1 MALTLSAATID
12 QQNVLLTLN
21 ADDEGAIV
29 RIAALQTAN
38 LVTLTAV
45 NPAGTV
51 SWGLFLNP
59 SWLTLETNSTTN
71 TAQVKFVSPSADT
84 RLFQCYVKADDGVT
98 QVYYPLAIEVL
109 EPLSI
114 SVSGRTNNYLAYDST
129 ATPVTLQALG
139 LNGSPISNGQV
150 SYITPVG
157 LPGGLSLITADGNSA
172 SLQVAQPN
180 INSISGGMAASSP
193 ATYDF
198 LAFCPGT
205 MYDSLTYPYDLSLV
219 IGTLATKVG
228 MLDAAMSCYFDNTQ
242 DYMVLNIQSD
252 YLDGLG
258 GGLAFNWNVSGTAT
272 GVITEGGTT
281 TSSSMNW
288 TPETAGTVQFQVA
301 IQDSVTGN
309 TISNLN
315 FGPFQVGQ
323 ATGTWTS
330 TSAIKLQIDAP
341 FKTGPAGSSVPFTVS
356 VPTTPTTEFQAG
368 ETINVTVA
376 LVSANG
382 EPSITPPTT
391 FSLTSVAPSNTFD
404 LVIPTSAQFKGKWT
418 VVVTAN
424 NSLTSPTR
432 TGQLSAVLLS
442 TGLPTFSINNNAI
455 ITLSQVTGSSITPVS
470 LVATN
475 SGTLQPITDVKFS
488 LVNAPPGLSIVNNQI
503 VGAVPQVGSF
513 NFQVLGTEPNYSN
526 SFTNVSLV
534 VTGSASPLTITSFG
548 PAVTQTPDNIQF
560 NVNWGVTG
568 SPVTLMLQ
576 RNADV
581 PLSVL
586 NSVQSTQTIVGTS
599 VYTLIGT
606 DYRTSVYSI
615 PSVVVSN
622 SSVNATQLSGAPTIA
637 EIDDSDLLTVIWNPL
652 PVNNTY
658 SLYSGWNIQL
668 SNNGAIP
675 VQLFNLTGLPPTGL
689 EVSNTSNDSRLFT
702 YQLANNDSYTMNM
715 TALSSNRGAILDSN
729 PWSNFLA
736 FPGPIDNSLVG
747 VSQSTLS
754 IGQSLTITLSQSY
767 AAADYWRI
775 TYSNGTN
782 TGWLPISQKTQATT
796 FSTPG
801 SQAIL
806 VEFEYDYSTLTPPVY
821 LRRSLTF
828 SVFVQNQVYNSTTA
842 GVIGTGN
849 VGLGGEAGFE
859 IASSS
864 SSTYQPQPYMVI
876 VKALVQ
882 DNMTQELKILV
893 ATSRTSNASSLLN
906 TMSADVFPLV
916 YRPNLKDLVIPAL
929 NFTSNL
935 ALVTP
940 VSISTTALPTA
951 IVGQPMQE
959 IQLSATGG
967 TAPYD
972 WYSDSLPFG
981 LHLSLDGTLSGTP
994 LAVGVYNI
1002 NFSVQDATS
1011 PAFIAEATVMLT
1023 IESDIA
1029 VQTVTPPAATVGAY
1043 YQSQLTATGGLPPY
1057 SWSVVDG
1064 ALPLGLSLDAGSG
1077 LISGYPVTYNSNSD
1091 FVNQFV
1097 FVTEVVDSIGSYSSV
1112 SFQMWLLP
1120 MNLTL
1125 GNMDQTI
1132 ISEGMDFKMA
1142 IPVFGG
1148 RSPYTISSFSSDS
1161 SIGNALSIISPEA
1174 VDVVSGLGTPPLTIM
1189 TGDQVFSPTAYPYVV
1204 SFPLSATG
1212 GVAPYVWSLD
1222 ISVPAL
1228 NTILSPIVSASLAGG
1243 TFLADGAYSIV
1254 AHVVD
1259 QTGASVSKVI
1269 NLTSTLKGGS
1279 GGTGPSAL
1287 EYVIINKNSSSYT
1300 TDWTFTPLSN
1310 LPDAQQGSPYLPP
1323 SLPGSFFG
1331 IAVWNPTSNQIYDLR
1346 TEATQIQFTNL
1357 YSTVGG
1363 AGQSNNSKFIVDA
1376 TAAGLGSGLSG
1387 ILQSLFSTSNSNL
1400 VDPTTGKPYPAQ
1412 WQDIYDPI
1420 ITVHQ
1425 PNLPA
1430 DQQVYTWSIGGA
1442 TTIPYP
1448 TFTGINSAG
1457 ETVVGPVV
1465 TTSTGTVTL
1474 VPTTLLTSKFTTP
1487 ALAASNPYVL
1497 EIIATDTNSNA
1508 YSTNFAFYPVAGGTI
1523 TSTQASGTT
1532 VVNEVFPGISLLTPS
1547 EAGAISSGA
1556 VAQSVTSQQS
1566 GITTPYFPMGVA
1578 YYQGD
1583 YSNLA
1588 HTQMRA
1594 ADTAAVTPTQGV
1606 TTTALGSNPYTFI
1619 VLDDTGTPPSN
1630 STISSLGNYTLGTV
1644 VTNNNLSKEMSVHC
1658 SVAGGGVGGTSTPV
1672 VTVTTV
1678 QGDTLNAAALGY
1690 QANTTYVNWFYIL
1703 NATGGTAPYTF
1714 SLVNGTT
1721 FPGVTVH
1728 NNQTTTT
1735 FLSPTGTSAQT
1746 PYTGCFL
1753 LVNSLPTVSAN
1764 SLNST
1769 LNYMVQVQATDANGN
1784 QSTVATVP
1792 FTVIPMTTSSSGL
1805 APALQALTN
1814 TLTGGPL
1821 WTGVSVTPL
1830 AQSITLSTN
1839 ATWTLDSQLPAGLL
1853 LADPSGTIL
1862 MHGTS
1867 ISGGG
1872 NATAIYNQTI
1882 QLIGTP
1888 INTANVTVNL
1898 TATAPGY
1905 SAFTVA
1911 IPLTINPQ
1919 TATINL
1925 TSGGQVQPNTAYSF
1939 AQGSPFVSLHV
1950 EGFLSTAS
1958 PAPGLITNLGTLS
1971 NPVVVNVTNHY
1982 NSSYAQT
1989 YDLYYTF
1996 TTASVG
2002 GTGTFSIQNAGS
2014 LTGSASFVVSPPALT
2029 AQGNTVSFTVS
2040 EYTSANFI
2048 ISTPPLSISGGTA
2061 PYGAVCTVV
2070 SNPTYFGINSN
2081 GQPFFNVAMGLPGNT
2096 YTTNITYQVAD
2107 SSGTPLVTSVVA
2119 TISVYVQS
2127 ETMNT
2132 VQFVSTVHAFTV
2144 GQSVTYSTAECIH
2157 VQLGHQPFT
2166 WNVTS
2171 ISMSSGASAFIK
2183 ASPSNELLVVNNS
2196 AYPVTYQDY
2205 APTDN
2210 ITGLWNGGLQL
2221 SGQTGHSFTIPAYA
2235 GAPTAG
2241 VYTITLGITVT
2252 DSTGVSTSGTSIITL
2267 IVA

>member
-1 MALTLSAATID
+1 MALTLSAATTD
-12 QQNVLLTLN
+12 KQNVLLTLN
-21 ADDEGAIV
+21 ADNEGAIV
-29 RIAALQTAN
+29 RIAALQTAY
-38 LVTLTAV
+38 LITLTAV
-45 NPAGTV
+45 NPASTV

-59 SWLTLETNSTTN
+59 SWLTLETNSATN
-71 TAQVKFVSPSADT
+71 TAQVKFTSPSADT

-98 QVYYPLAIEVL
+98 QTYYPLAIEVL

-114 SVSGRTNNYLAYDST
+114 VVSGRTNNYLAYDST
-129 ATPVTLQALG
+129 AAPVTLQALG
-139 LNGSPISNGQV
+139 LNGTPISNGQV
-150 SYITPVG
+150 SYVTPIG
-157 LPGGLSLITADGNSA
+157 LPNGLSLITADGNSA
-172 SLQVAQPN
+172 SLQVTQPN
-180 INSISGGMAASSP
+180 INSISGGVTASSP

-205 MYDSLTYPYDLSLV
+205 LYDSLTYPYDLSLV
-219 IGTLATKVG
+219 VGTLATKVG
-228 MLDAAMSCYFDNTQ
+228 ILDAAMSCYFDNTNQ
-242 DYMVLNIQSD
+242 YVVLNIQSD

-258 GGLAFNWNVSGTAT
+258 GGLAFNWNTSGTAT
-272 GVITEGGTT
+272 GIVTDGGTS
-281 TSSSMNW
+281 TSSFMNW
-288 TPETAGTVQFQVA
+288 TPTTAGTIQFQVA
-301 IQDSVTGN
+301 VQDSVTGN
-309 TISNLN
+309 TITNLN
-315 FGPFQVGQ
+315 FGPFQVGP
-323 ATGTWTS
+323 ASGVWTS
-330 TSAIKLQIDAP
+330 TSAIKLQVDAP

-356 VPTTPTTEFQAG
+356 VPTGEFQGG
-368 ETINVTVA
+368 ETINVTVS
-376 LVSANG
+376 LISANG
-382 EPSITPPTT
+382 EPAITPPST
-391 FSLTSVAPSNTFD
+391 FALTSIAPSSTFN
-404 LVIPTSAQFKGKWT
+404 LVIPANAQFKGKWT
-418 VVVTAN
+418 VVATAN
-424 NSLTSPTR
+424 NSLISPTR
-432 TGQLSAVLLS
+432 TGQLSTVLLS

-455 ITLSQVTGSSITPVS
+455 ITLNQVTGSNITPVS

-513 NFQVLGTEPNYSN
+513 NFRVMGTEPNYSN

-534 VTGSASPLTITSFG
+534 VTGSASPLTVTSFG
-548 PAVTQTPDNIQF
+548 PTVAQTPDNTQF

-568 SPVTLMLQ
+568 SPVSLTLQ

-599 VYTLIGT
+599 VFTLIGS

-615 PSVVVSN
+615 PSIVVSN
-622 SSVNATQLSGAPTIA
+622 SSVNATQLSGAPAIA
-637 EIDDSDLLTVIWNPL
+637 EIDDSNLLTIIWNP
-652 PVNNTY
+652 PQVNNAY
-658 SLYSGWNIQL
+658 NLYLGWNIQL
-668 SNNGAIP
+668 ADNGAAP
-675 VQLFNLTGLPPTGL
+675 VQILNKSGLPPTGL
-689 EVSNTSNDSRLFT
+689 EISTATNDSRLFT

-729 PWSNFLA
+729 PWSQFLA
-736 FPGPIDNSLVG
+736 FPGPVNDSLV
-747 VSQSTLS
+747 SLSSSTLS

-775 TYSNGTN
+775 TYSDGTN
-782 TGWLPISQKTQATT
+782 TGWLPISQKTQAKA
-796 FSTPG
+796 FNTPG
-801 SQAIL
+801 SQTIF
-806 VEFEYDYSTLTPPVY
+806 VEFSNDFSTLTPPIY
-821 LRRSLTF
+821 LRRSLAL

-864 SSTYQPQPYMVI
+864 SSTYKPQPYMVI

-893 ATSRTSNASSLLN
+893 ATSRTNNASSLLN
-906 TMSADVFPLV
+906 TMSADVFPIV
-916 YRPNLKDLVIPAL
+916 YRPNLKDLVIPPL
-929 NFTSNL
+929 NFSSNL

-940 VSISTTALPTA
+940 VSIATTALPDA
-951 IVGQPMQE
+951 IVGQPMAE
-959 IQLSATGG
+959 VQLSASGG

-981 LHLSLDGTLSGTP
+981 LNLSLDGTLSGTP
-994 LAVGVYNI
+994 LTVGVYNI
-1002 NFSVQDATS
+1002 NFSVQDATV

-1023 IESDIA
+1023 IESDLA
-1029 VQTVTPPAATVGAY
+1029 VQVITPPSARVGTY

-1057 SWSVVDG
+1057 SWNVVDG
-1064 ALPLGLSLDAGSG
+1064 ALPLGLSLDAGTG
-1077 LISGYPVTYNSNSD
+1077 LISGYPVTYNSDSD
-1091 FVNQFV
+1091 FDTPFV

-1112 SFQMWLLP
+1112 SFSMSLLP

-1148 RSPYTISSFSSDS
+1148 RSPYTIASFTSDN

-1174 VDVVSGLGTPPLTIM
+1174 VDVVSGLGTPALTIM

-1222 ISVPAL
+1222 ISTPSL

-1243 TFLADGAYSIV
+1243 TFLADGAYAIV

-1259 QTGASVSKVI
+1259 QTGASVSKII

-1376 TAAGLGSGLSG
+1376 TATGLGQGFSG
-1387 ILQSLFSTSNSNL
+1387 ILQSLFSTSNSTL
-1400 VDPTTGKPYPAQ
+1400 VDPTTGAPYPAQ

-1448 TFTGINSAG
+1448 TFSGINSAG

-1465 TTSTGTVTL
+1465 TTSTGTVNL
-1474 VPTTLLTSKFTTP
+1474 VPTTLLTSFFTTP

-1497 EIIATDTNSNA
+1497 EIVATDTNANT
-1508 YSTNFAFYPVAGGTI
+1508 YSTQFAFYPVAGGTI
-1523 TSTQASGTT
+1523 TSTQTSGKT

-1566 GITTPYFPMGVA
+1566 GVTTPYFPMGVA

-1594 ADTAAVTPTQGV
+1594 ADTAAITPTQGV
-1606 TTTALGSNPYTFI
+1606 TTTALGSNPYTFVI
-1619 VLDDTGTPPSN
+1619 LDDTGTSPSN
-1630 STISSLGNYTLGTV
+1630 STISSLGNFTLGTV

-1658 SVAGGGVGGTSTPV
+1658 SVLGGGGGNTTTPV
-1672 VTVTTV
+1672 VTITTV

-1735 FLSPTGTSAQT
+1735 FLNPTGTSAQT
-1746 PYTGCFL
+1746 PYTGSFL

-1769 LNYMVQVQATDANGN
+1769 LNYTVQVRATDANGN

-1821 WTGVSVTPL
+1821 WAGVNVAPL

-1853 LADPSGTIL
+1853 LADPSGTVL

-1905 SAFTVA
+1905 SPFTIA
-1911 IPLTINPQ
+1911 LPLTINPQ
-1919 TATINL
+1919 TATINI
-1925 TSGGQVQPNTAYSF
+1925 TSGGLAQPNTTYSLS
-1939 AQGSPFVSLHV
+1939 QGSPFVSLHV

-1958 PAPGLITNLGTLS
+1958 PAPSLITNLGTLS
-1971 NPVVVNVTNHY
+1971 NPVVVNVTNIY

-1989 YDLYYTF
+1989 YDLFYTF

-2014 LTGSASFVVSPPALT
+2014 ITGSTSFTVAPPALA
-2029 AQGNTVSFTVS
+2029 AQGNTVAFTVS
-2040 EYTSANFI
+2040 EYTSANFT
-2048 ISTPPLSISGGTA
+2048 ISTPPLTITGGTA
-2061 PYGAVCTVV
+2061 PYGAICTVV
-2070 SNPTYFGINSN
+2070 SNPTYFAIDSN
-2081 GQPFFNVAMGLPGNT
+2081 GRPYFKVDLGLPGNT
-2096 YTTNITYQVAD
+2096 YTTNVTYQVAD
-2107 SSGTPLVTSVVA
+2107 SSGVPLITSAVA
-2119 TISVYVQS
+2119 TLSVYVQP

-2132 VQFVSTVHAFTV
+2132 VQFVSATHAFTV
-2144 GQSVTYSTAECIH
+2144 GQSTVYSTAECIH
-2157 VQLGHQPFT
+2157 VQLGHPPFT
-2166 WNVTS
+2166 WSITS
-2171 ISMSSGASAFIK
+2171 ISMSPGASAFIK

-2196 AYPVTYQDY
+2196 AYPVKYQDY

-2210 ITGLWNGGLQL
+2210 IIGLWNGGVQL
-2221 SGQTGHSFTIPAYA
+2221 SGQTGQTFTIPAYV

-2241 VYTITLGITVT
+2241 VYTVTLGITVV
-2252 DSTGVSTSGTSIITL
+2252 DSTGVSTSGVGTITV

>member
-45 NPAGTV
+45 NPASTV

-59 SWLTLETNSTTN
+59 SWLTLETNSATN
-71 TAQVKFVSPSADT
+71 TAQVKFISPSADT

-129 ATPVTLQALG
+129 AVPVTLQALG
-139 LNGSPISNGQV
+139 LNGTPISNGQV

-205 MYDSLTYPYDLSLV
+205 MYDSLTYPYDMSLV

-301 IQDSVTGN
+301 IQDSGN

-341 FKTGPAGSSVPFTVS
+341 FKTGPAGSSVPFTIS
-356 VPTTPTTEFQAG
+356 VPATPTTEFQAG

-404 LVIPTSAQFKGKWT
+404 LVIPTTAQFKGKWT

-488 LVNAPPGLSIVNNQI
+488 LVNAPPGLSIVNNHI

-668 SNNGAIP
+668 SDNGATP
-675 VQLFNLTGLPPTGL
+675 VQLFNLAGLPPTGL

-893 ATSRTSNASSLLN
+893 ATSRTNNASSLLN

-959 IQLSATGG
+959 TQLSATGG
-967 TAPYD
+967 TTPYD

-981 LHLSLDGTLSGTP
+981 LNLSLDGTLSGTP

-1077 LISGYPVTYNSNSD
+1077 LISGYPVTYNSDSD

-1148 RSPYTISSFSSDS
+1148 RSPYTISSFTSDS

-1300 TDWTFTPLSN
+1300 TDWTFTPLNN

-1376 TAAGLGSGLSG
+1376 TTAGLGSGLSG

-1497 EIIATDTNSNA
+1497 EIIATDTNSNT
-1508 YSTNFAFYPVAGGTI
+1508 YSTNFAFYSVAGGTI

-1619 VLDDTGTPPSN
+1619 ILDDTGTSPSN
-1630 STISSLGNYTLGTV
+1630 SAISSLGNYTLGTV

-1658 SVAGGGVGGTSTPV
+1658 SVAGGGSGGTSTPV

-1853 LADPSGTIL
+1853 LADPSGTVL

-1905 SAFTVA
+1905 SAFAVA

-1925 TSGGQVQPNTAYSF
+1925 TSGGQVQPNTTYSL

-1950 EGFLSTAS
+1950 EGFLSAAS

-2014 LTGSASFVVSPPALT
+2014 LTGSASFVVSPPALA

-2119 TISVYVQS
+2119 TISVYVQA

-2132 VQFVSTVHAFTV
+2132 VQFVSTAHAFTA
-2144 GQSVTYSTAECIH
+2144 GQSVSYSTAECIH
-2157 VQLGHQPFT
+2157 VQLGHPPFT

-2171 ISMSSGASAFIK
+2171 VSMSSGASAFIK
-2183 ASPSNELLVVNNS
+2183 SSPSNELLVVNNS

-2221 SGQTGHSFTIPAYA
+2221 SGQTGQSFTIPAYA

-2241 VYTITLGITVT
+2241 VYTVTLGITVT